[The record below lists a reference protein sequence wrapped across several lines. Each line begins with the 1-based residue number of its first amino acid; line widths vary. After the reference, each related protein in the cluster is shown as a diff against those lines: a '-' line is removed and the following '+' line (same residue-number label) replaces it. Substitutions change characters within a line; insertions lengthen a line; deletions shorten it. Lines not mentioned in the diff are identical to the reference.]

1 MMFVIVLGH
10 SNFVVS
16 DKENMQTHIIVSPPS
31 VAYKELRYLR
41 RYSDQA
47 TGCTTK

>member
-1 MMFVIVLGH
+1 MMLVIVLGH
-10 SNFVVS
+10 LNFGVS
-16 DKENMQTHIIVSPPS
+16 DKENTQTHIIVSPPF
-31 VAYKELRYLR
+31 VADKELRYLR